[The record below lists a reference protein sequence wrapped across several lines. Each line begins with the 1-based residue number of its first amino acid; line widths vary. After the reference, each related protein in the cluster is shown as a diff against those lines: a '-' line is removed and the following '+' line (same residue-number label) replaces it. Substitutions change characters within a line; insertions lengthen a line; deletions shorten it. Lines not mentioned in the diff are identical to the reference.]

1 MRPDSLGGE
10 ISRWVGIVAAGIAA
24 ITAFSWMPYYPVWA
38 LIYVIIAIFVI
49 YALVAPFREE
59 VTMN

>member
-1 MRPDSLGGE
+1 VA
-10 ISRWVGIVAAGIAA
+10 WVVNARALGIVAAGIAA

-38 LIYVIIAIFVI
+38 LIYVVIAIFVI
-49 YALVAPFREE
+49 YALVAPFRDE